1 MVAIVRAVRRRARP
15 TPLQMT
21 PPHSC
26 VRMRTRVQGAK
37 LSLDDDLDE
46 SGRVE
51 VGNSEVSP
59 ETVVITGRHPKI
71 TPWLNHNLVIPD
83 AKDEMG

>member
-15 TPLQMT
+15 TSHQTT

-51 VGNSEVSP
+51 VGKSEVSP
-59 ETVVITGRHPKI
+59 ETVATTGRAPSATLGHK
-71 TPWLNHNLVIPD
+71 TAANPD
-83 AKDEMG
+83 A